1 MATYNAGRGE
11 KDVLAGIG
19 VGMPSSRREIE

>member
-19 VGMPSSRREIE
+19 VRMPSSRREIE